1 LFQPQGRLMGKI
13 ISVIATPMKVLQ
25 RPFLH
30 TSVGVGWVVV
40 ARRKRGTL

>member
-1 LFQPQGRLMGKI
+1 VLIGKLLA
-13 ISVIATPMKVLQ
+13 VVAVPMKLLQ

-40 ARRKRGTL
+40 ARRKRGAL